1 MATYARGTLDCEAD
15 GDGVACLWRN
25 VDVLAGHI
33 GRAVVVEGQQ
43 VNLVR
48 HHGFWD
54 HVVRTESCPAQSW
67 AARSWGDARMHTH
80 VFGEEGHRPGLL
92 AVTQQAASRRRGVSG
107 DRRLTGGLELCLAG
121 VNMESMEY
129 GERNTESC
137 TAVEGNRAGQTQFR
151 TQDSG
156 EGKL

>member
-1 MATYARGTLDCEAD
+1 MSLLGYVDPQAPVATYARCTFDCEAD
-15 GDGVACLWRN
+15 RDGFLCFWRN
-25 VDVLAGHI
+25 VDILAGHV

-67 AARSWGDARMHTH
+67 AAGSWGYARMHTH

-92 AVTQQAASRRRGVSG
+92 AVDPASCKLQGGAGGGGGGV
-107 DRRLTGGLELCLAG
+107 GGSAIDG
-121 VNMESMEY
+121 
-129 GERNTESC
+129 
-137 TAVEGNRAGQTQFR
+137 RAGAVCA
-151 TQDSG
+151 
-156 EGKL
+156 